1 MKEKKSLVKASMKL
15 PDKKAFNSNKSI
27 PDISESV
34 EKIHT
39 KDMVRLSLDVPP
51 ELYKDLKSH
60 HFKKGYRT
68 TRAYLLALIERDL
81 NL

>member
-15 PDKKAFNSNKSI
+15 PDKKVLNSSKPLSDINGSI
-27 PDISESV
+27 
-34 EKIHT
+34 EKIHS

>member
-15 PDKKAFNSNKSI
+15 PDKKILTGNRSL
-27 PDISESV
+27 PDINESV
-34 EKIHT
+34 EKIHS